1 MDNWKAFTQKVS
13 ANVTPLGANISR
25 GFGNLN
31 QQAKERFGA
40 VDADD
45 ITELVSA
52 PRRARRRRG

>member
-13 ANVTPLGANISR
+13 ANVNPLGQQLSR

-45 ITELVSA
+45 ITELVSGA
-52 PRRARRRRG
+52 HEG